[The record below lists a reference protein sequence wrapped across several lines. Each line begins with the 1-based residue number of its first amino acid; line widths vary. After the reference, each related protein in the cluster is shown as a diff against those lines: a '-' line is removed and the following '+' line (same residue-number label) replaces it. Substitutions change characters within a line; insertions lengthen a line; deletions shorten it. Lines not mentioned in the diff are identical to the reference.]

1 MPKLK
6 KAEQVKATEMAQAN
20 ADYEKARP
28 AGSLGYKI
36 AGYLYNQKHASTAA
50 EVADYETLKKY
61 LEQQDG
67 YRAAD
72 QQVSTAIKKFEAAQ
86 DGLKAAHST
95 LFKLQSRFCQVC
107 CKDG

>member
-1 MPKLK
+1 
-6 KAEQVKATEMAQAN
+6 MAHAN

-72 QQVSTAIKKFEAAQ
+72 QQVSIAIKKFEGAQ
-86 DGLKAAHST
+86 DGLKVAQALT
-95 LFKLQSRFCQVC
+95 NNQR
-107 CKDG
+107 